1 MKITPF
7 MSIFAVAI
15 LFVSI
20 AMLSP
25 LVFGAGF
32 LGAAIFTPSTNV
44 GEIRKSAGGTTYSK
58 GHYGNFFKNKTAPTN
73 PNTDYQIDVRNALRL
88 LSKAFS
94 VLSDNAINAWNA
106 LGAQMNRT
114 NSLGQS
120 YTLTGINVYNE
131 LNGNLLNAGEA
142 KIDVAPNKR
151 LDNVPAIDNF
161 RIDAVATPGT
171 EDVTANF
178 DSFIAADQKMIIE
191 STGIIS
197 NGIRYFKNFKQFVIL
212 DTSDL
217 TGTSIKAAMIT
228 RFGKIPAAG
237 EKAVFRAKL
246 INTTTGFSGPVSQSI
261 AIGTI

>member
-1 MKITPF
+1 MKK
-7 MSIFAVAI
+7 IFKI
-15 LFVSI
+15 YI
-20 AMLSP
+20 ALASSFYHS
-25 LVFGAGF
+25 VVKF
-32 LGAAIFTPSTNV
+32 AIFTPSTNV

-58 GHYGNFFKNKTAPTN
+58 GHYGNFFKNKTSPTN

-142 KIDVAPNKR
+142 KIDVAPSKS

-161 RIDAVATPGT
+161 VIDAVATPGT
-171 EDVTANF
+171 EDLTVNF
-178 DSFIAADQKMIIE
+178 ATPIAADEKMIIE
-191 STGIIS
+191 STGIIP
-197 NGIRYFKNFKQFVIL
+197 NGVRYFKNFKQFAIL
-212 DTSDL
+212 DNAKV
-217 TGTSIKAAMIT
+217 TGDSIETEFIA
-228 RFGKIPAAG
+228 RFGAIPTLG

-246 INTTTGFSGPVSQSI
+246 INTATGFSGPVSQSI